1 MTERKKFKQL
11 IRERMAR
18 TGESYTQAKKGLEEE
33 SQEPGPAKARGS
45 AKGGVYTCLDCGHRG
60 ERLTIRSRCPMCGVK
75 ATWSNTV

>member
-33 SQEPGPAKARGS
+33 SPKPRAS
-45 AKGGVYTCLDCGHRG
+45 IKGGVYTCLACGHRG
-60 ERLTIRSRCPMCGVK
+60 ERLTIRSRCPMCRIK
-75 ATWSNTV
+75 ATWQNTI